1 MNSRPLLLAAFV
13 FVVTIPPLHASNRF
27 YDYYTPEPSNFIGSQ
42 EWWNGDTASGD
53 WWGTRT
59 WMAEDLGI
67 EFALNYTANIAGNPV
82 GGIYQGFTYTDNIGF
97 GARLNLEKLIG
108 WHGAALTV
116 SGLDRNGTS
125 LSQQYIGNQFTVQQ
139 VYGGQ
144 TAMLYALYLTQ
155 KMWDDIAELKVGR
168 FATGDDFASSPLYW
182 LYMNNGI
189 DGNPQAL
196 PVNGQFSAYPWAV
209 WAARLRLDPSPE
221 WNAQLGIYQVSERTF
236 VPYYHGV
243 NMGFQASDG
252 VMLIGQLGWTPE
264 FFKRSVP
271 ATDYDTGGGQSSIA
285 PSRGRL
291 KFSSDNKAVADHTKM
306 KGYPGHYW
314 FGAYYSS
321 WEYPQFGVS
330 NTTPNA
336 YGLYWHA
343 DQMVFQETP
352 GSDQGLTLWTAFV
365 LCPQQNI
372 SKVPFQWNAGT
383 VYQGLVPGRDKDMTV
398 FGLAWGNFSSDYSS
412 AGDAYEGLPASYECA
427 LEWGYRIQFNK
438 FFYVQPDIQY
448 IIRPGGT
455 GSIPNALVLGA
466 QIGVNF

>member
-13 FVVTIPPLHASNRF
+13 FAVTIPPLHASNRF

-59 WMAEDLGI
+59 WMAEDFGI

-196 PVNGQFSAYPWAV
+196 PVNG
-209 WAARLRLDPSPE
+209 
-221 WNAQLGIYQVSERTF
+221 
-236 VPYYHGV
+236 
-243 NMGFQASDG
+243 
-252 VMLIGQLGWTPE
+252 
-264 FFKRSVP
+264 
-271 ATDYDTGGGQSSIA
+271 
-285 PSRGRL
+285 
-291 KFSSDNKAVADHTKM
+291 
-306 KGYPGHYW
+306 
-314 FGAYYSS
+314 
-321 WEYPQFGVS
+321 
-330 NTTPNA
+330 
-336 YGLYWHA
+336 
-343 DQMVFQETP
+343 
-352 GSDQGLTLWTAFV
+352 
-365 LCPQQNI
+365 
-372 SKVPFQWNAGT
+372 
-383 VYQGLVPGRDKDMTV
+383 
-398 FGLAWGNFSSDYSS
+398 
-412 AGDAYEGLPASYECA
+412 
-427 LEWGYRIQFNK
+427 
-438 FFYVQPDIQY
+438 
-448 IIRPGGT
+448 
-455 GSIPNALVLGA
+455 
-466 QIGVNF
+466 